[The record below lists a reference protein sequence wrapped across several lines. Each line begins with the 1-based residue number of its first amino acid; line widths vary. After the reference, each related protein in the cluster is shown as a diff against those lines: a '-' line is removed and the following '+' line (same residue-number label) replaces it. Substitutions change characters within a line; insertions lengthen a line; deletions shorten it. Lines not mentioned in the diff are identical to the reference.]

1 MKTTKRLTAIII
13 TVSMI
18 ISMLCTGAGAA
29 SYDAIADGDTV
40 TVTGS
45 DETTFAFIP
54 EKDGL
59 YLFSSDTDRYDP
71 VGWITDE
78 DGIEIAQ
85 NDDCDVYSLN
95 FRTGGELKAGK
106 TYYLSCRLLD
116 GDSKATYE
124 VSIKKV
130 ELAEKIWLEP
140 VTGDGHCPGDYYTYL
155 VRYYPEDSFCPP
167 LEFSVDDSSVAVIEE
182 FDNAACAVIYTGIG
196 TTALRGA
203 YKDKLSA
210 SITITCVAP
219 AVIELDKT
227 VTAKASKSGSKSSY
241 TFTPATSDCYVFTAE
256 ARAELSIMDSD
267 LNLIANTYRNA
278 ETSSLSAYLDAGEKY
293 ILSSNVYTEE
303 DVFYDVSVSKAPLAE
318 NMTIVPSQENAYI
331 VGRELEFYIE
341 TYPELCATGDLEWSI
356 EGNDDIAEFYESRES
371 CFITFTKEGSVTLT
385 CTSALGFSDSVTVS
399 VKDMESLKLDKPTTV
414 VTNDELE
421 ETDSDVTFKFVP
433 EESGYYAIY
442 SEGEVDTYATL
453 MQQYI
458 IDMNDDFT
466 GLNFA
471 IQAYLEAGETYYLQC
486 GHYGTWAENYTVTVT
501 KAKKPESVTVM
512 QNSGGIGYVGLTEYF
527 NIYFGDATVSPEAY
541 EVIIDDTSIAQLLYA
556 GDHSFEVYFLSEGTV
571 NISVI
576 TESGLISETVTTKVS
591 VPVINT
597 LRLDT
602 PFTVYPKSYEL
613 SFFEFTP
620 EESGYYVIL
629 SQGDGVDPYINI
641 TDYDFNS
648 NYYDDDSGIGVN
660 FRYEMYMEAGEVYR
674 FLTSAYVNDTDT
686 YESYSV
692 TVTKSKECESV
703 SIKGDSEIYFVTD
716 ELLGFDL
723 IFEPLGSLDL
733 IESIEIDNESVLY
746 LTEHSNDWFMVYT
759 QAAGTAK
766 ITVNTVSGYSATVTV
781 HVTEGGEEPEF
792 VLGDIDGDGTV
803 NGRDANL
810 LKRVLAGS
818 YDIYDDPARVA
829 AADID
834 GDTSISG
841 KDSNILSR
849 MIAGNV

>member
-1 MKTTKRLTAIII
+1 M
-13 TVSMI
+13 
-18 ISMLCTGAGAA
+18 
-29 SYDAIADGDTV
+29 
-40 TVTGS
+40 
-45 DETTFAFIP
+45 
-54 EKDGL
+54 
-59 YLFSSDTDRYDP
+59 
-71 VGWITDE
+71 
-78 DGIEIAQ
+78 
-85 NDDCDVYSLN
+85 
-95 FRTGGELKAGK
+95 
-106 TYYLSCRLLD
+106 
-116 GDSKATYE
+116 
-124 VSIKKV
+124 
-130 ELAEKIWLEP
+130 
-140 VTGDGHCPGDYYTYL
+140 
-155 VRYYPEDSFCPP
+155 
-167 LEFSVDDSSVAVIEE
+167 
-182 FDNAACAVIYTGIG
+182 
-196 TTALRGA
+196 
-203 YKDKLSA
+203 
-210 SITITCVAP
+210 
-219 AVIELDKT
+219 
-227 VTAKASKSGSKSSY
+227 
-241 TFTPATSDCYVFTAE
+241 
-256 ARAELSIMDSD
+256 
-267 LNLIANTYRNA
+267 
-278 ETSSLSAYLDAGEKY
+278 
-293 ILSSNVYTEE
+293 
-303 DVFYDVSVSKAPLAE
+303 
-318 NMTIVPSQENAYI
+318 
-331 VGRELEFYIE
+331 
-341 TYPELCATGDLEWSI
+341 
-356 EGNDDIAEFYESRES
+356 
-371 CFITFTKEGSVTLT
+371 
-385 CTSALGFSDSVTVS
+385 
-399 VKDMESLKLDKPTTV
+399 
-414 VTNDELE
+414 
-421 ETDSDVTFKFVP
+421 
-433 EESGYYAIY
+433 
-442 SEGEVDTYATL
+442 
-453 MQQYI
+453 
-458 IDMNDDFT
+458 
-466 GLNFA
+466 
-471 IQAYLEAGETYYLQC
+471 
-486 GHYGTWAENYTVTVT
+486 
-501 KAKKPESVTVM
+501 
-512 QNSGGIGYVGLTEYF
+512 
-527 NIYFGDATVSPEAY
+527 
-541 EVIIDDTSIAQLLYA
+541 LYA

-620 EESGYYVIL
+620 EESGYYVIF

-648 NYYDDDSGIGVN
+648 NYYDDDSGVGVN